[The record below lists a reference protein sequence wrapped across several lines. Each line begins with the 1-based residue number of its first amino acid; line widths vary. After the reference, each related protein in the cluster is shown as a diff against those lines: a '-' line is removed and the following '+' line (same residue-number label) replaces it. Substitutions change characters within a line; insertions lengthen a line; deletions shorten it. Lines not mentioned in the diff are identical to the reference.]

1 MRKLKVYTNKA
12 FEKFIDYICRGRKF
26 EGRWDDLDIDDMAA
40 DIEVPTDSEIDSAV
54 RNLDILDDVAVKTG
68 AQDIEV
74 GNDGKFRLLDLDE
87 PSNNSKDDDV
97 KPDARTAGLD
107 LDVDTGRGGASGNRG
122 NNQPTQDADS
132 DEVRTLDFDE
142 PVDVKDK
149 KSNVG
154 MLGMLDYDDDVDTSN
169 MAASIDDVYTALAS
183 SDPKIVKSMVKRYA
197 PDITDANKI
206 KEILLAHAV
215 QLNYE
220 SLKVMCGDMKIAL
233 TAKEKA
239 LGYIDRADIN
249 DALARFKKIANTL
262 TGENNTYGLIPN
274 AIVSCTPDNQIKC
287 VNIIDFL
294 VTWINLPLNP
304 LYFRG
309 AIARKCY
316 DVADYLLD
324 EDKTLPQLF
333 SNSKFDSLFLTGK
346 KGLLSKLRNATGIP
360 NSVFAKLANML
371 SPKLKSNVI
380 GEFIIAGINNNCS
393 AKTVKDL
400 MSKLSEVKADLVTEY
415 IDDNGGE
422 AYPKFAKIMNIKD

>member
-12 FEKFIDYICRGRKF
+12 FERFIDYICRGRKF

-87 PSNNSKDDDV
+87 PSNNSKDSDI

-107 LDVDTGRGGASGNRG
+107 LDVDTGRHSSGD
-122 NNQPTQDADS
+122 NQQTQDADS

-149 KSNVG
+149 KSNIGNVIG
-154 MLGMLDYDDDVDTSN
+154 KLDYDDDIDTSELV
-169 MAASIDDVYTALAS
+169 ASIDDVYTALAS
-183 SDPKIVKSMVKRYA
+183 SDPKIVKSMIKRYA
-197 PDITDANKI
+197 PDITDTNKI
-206 KEILLAHAV
+206 REILLAHAV

-220 SLKVMCGDMKIAL
+220 SLRVMCGEMKITL
-233 TAKEKA
+233 TAKEKS
-239 LGYIDRADIN
+239 LEYIDRDDIN
-249 DALARFKKIANTL
+249 DALARFRRIASTL

-294 VTWINLPLNP
+294 VVWANLPLSP

-333 SNSKFDSLFLTGK
+333 SSSKFDSLFLTGK
-346 KGLLSKLRNATGIP
+346 KGLLTKLRNATDVP
-360 NSVFAKLANML
+360 NSIFSKLANML

-400 MSKLSEVKADLVTEY
+400 MSKLSEVKVDLVTEY

-422 AYPKFAKIMNIKD
+422 AYSKFAKIMNIKD